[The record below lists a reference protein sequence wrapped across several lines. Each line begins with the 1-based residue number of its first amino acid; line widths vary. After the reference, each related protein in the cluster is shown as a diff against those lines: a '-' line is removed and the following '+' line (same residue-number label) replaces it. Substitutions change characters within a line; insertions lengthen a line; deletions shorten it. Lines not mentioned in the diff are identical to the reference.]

1 VLLPGVLSTDPTG
14 AAMTCDVSCPPL
26 PSSSLSSTDATSADA
41 PSTDAPAPHAPPVV
55 DPIDVRS
62 LTARVLTRPTEKP
75 AAAPLPPSVSTT
87 SLVRAVALW
96 EGVTLSPHAERGVA
110 FLQNGK
116 EIGRVQPD
124 GCVVVP
130 LPEAIQRDLLRV
142 TGNRLYTAGPGAVR
156 VRMDTPDHV
165 RCAAF
170 LLHLSLLYRSIVTC
184 RRLSTLVALSAD
196 VDRLQLPATVRRHY
210 MHALARKTD
219 AFA

>member
-1 VLLPGVLSTDPTG
+1 
-14 AAMTCDVSCPPL
+14 MTCDVSCPPL
-26 PSSSLSSTDATSADA
+26 PSSSLTSTDV
-41 PSTDAPAPHAPPVV
+41 PSTHAPPVV
-55 DPIDVRS
+55 DSIDVRS
-62 LTARVLTRPTEKP
+62 LTARVLTRPTAEP
-75 AAAPLPPSVSTT
+75 AAATLPPSVSTT

-96 EGVTLSPHAERGVA
+96 EDVTLSPHAERAVT

-130 LPEAIQRDLLRV
+130 LPDAIHRDLLGV
-142 TGNRLYTAGPGAVR
+142 TGNRLYTAGPGAIR
-156 VRMDTPDHV
+156 VRMETPDHL

-184 RRLSTLVALSAD
+184 RRLSMLVALSAD
-196 VDRLQLPATVRRHY
+196 VDRLQLPAIVRRHFMY
-210 MHALARKTD
+210 ALARKTD

>member
-1 VLLPGVLSTDPTG
+1 
-14 AAMTCDVSCPPL
+14 MTCDVSCPPL
-26 PSSSLSSTDATSADA
+26 PSSSL
-41 PSTDAPAPHAPPVV
+41 PSTDAASTDAASTDAASTGAPSTHASPVV
-55 DPIDVRS
+55 APIDVRS
-62 LTARVLTRPTEKP
+62 LTARALTRPTEEP
-75 AAAPLPPSVSTT
+75 AVAPLPPSVSTT

-96 EGVTLSPHAERGVA
+96 EDVTLCPHAERGVT
-110 FLQNGK
+110 FLRNRK

-130 LPEAIQRDLLRV
+130 FPDAIPRDLL
-142 TGNRLYTAGPGAVR
+142 GISGDRLFATGPGAVT
-156 VRMDTPDHV
+156 VRMETPAHL

-210 MHALARKTD
+210 MHALARKAD